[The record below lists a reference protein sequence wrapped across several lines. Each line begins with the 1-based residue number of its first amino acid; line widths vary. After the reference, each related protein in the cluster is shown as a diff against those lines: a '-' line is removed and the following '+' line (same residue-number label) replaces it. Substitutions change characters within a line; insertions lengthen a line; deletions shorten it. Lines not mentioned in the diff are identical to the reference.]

1 MDGRSKLLVPVP
13 GIRNLNRIVSD
24 FQSWNWVLNFV
35 TSMPRTG
42 FPILFAGGTG
52 TKIHVYVKISDKTQG

>member
-1 MDGRSKLLVPVP
+1 
-13 GIRNLNRIVSD
+13 
-24 FQSWNWVLNFV
+24 
-35 TSMPRTG
+35 MPRTG